1 LQESEDFSIYSVA
14 VDDEL
19 ILSISFNNHV
29 PLGLVRVYTL
39 KAAGE
44 VPEMLAKD
52 AVEETSD
59 LFDKDLRQ
67 EVGDALD
74 ALFDDSA
81 W

>member
-1 LQESEDFSIYSVA
+1 
-14 VDDEL
+14 DDEL
-19 ILSISFNNHV
+19 VLSISFNDHV

-44 VPEMLAKD
+44 VQEVLAKD
-52 AVEETSD
+52 TVEETGNLLD
-59 LFDKDLRQ
+59 EGLRQ